1 MAPLAER
8 EAPPPSS
15 DERAPEA
22 EAQEE
27 EEEEEEMENRGI
39 KGGWIDRRGTVLLGT
54 PPLQDV
60 RATIVLGFVR
70 ALWL

>member
-1 MAPLAER
+1 MAER

-15 DERAPEA
+15 DEAAPEA
-22 EAQEE
+22 EEQEE
-27 EEEEEEMENRGI
+27 EEEEKMENGGL

-60 RATIVLGFVR
+60 RAGLVWVAVR
-70 ALWL
+70 GLYL